1 MYRMNQTAYKFAAQ
15 VGAAGKLEVTVPV
28 PTGTQV
34 EVVVLA
40 PASDEFAALVDAAQ
54 TSLDF
59 WDNPQDDADW
69 NHA

>member
-1 MYRMNQTAYKFAAQ
+1 MTQTAYKFAAQ
-15 VGAAGKLEVTVPV
+15 VGDDGKLEVTVPV
-28 PTGTQV
+28 PAGTPV

-40 PASDEFAALVDAAQ
+40 PQSDDFTDLVQAAQ

-69 NHA
+69 NNV

>member
-1 MYRMNQTAYKFAAQ
+1 MQRAYKFDAR
-15 VGAAGKLEVTVPV
+15 VGVSGRVELTVPV
-28 PTGTQV
+28 PEGTEI

-40 PASDEFAALVDAAQ
+40 PTEDEFADLIQAAQ
-54 TSLDF
+54 TSLEF

>member
-1 MYRMNQTAYKFAAQ
+1 MNQTAYRFSAQ
-15 VGAAGKLEVTVPV
+15 VGAAGKLEVIVPV
-28 PTGTQV
+28 PSGTPV

-40 PASDEFAALVDAAQ
+40 PPSDEFADLVSAAQ

-69 NHA
+69 NNA